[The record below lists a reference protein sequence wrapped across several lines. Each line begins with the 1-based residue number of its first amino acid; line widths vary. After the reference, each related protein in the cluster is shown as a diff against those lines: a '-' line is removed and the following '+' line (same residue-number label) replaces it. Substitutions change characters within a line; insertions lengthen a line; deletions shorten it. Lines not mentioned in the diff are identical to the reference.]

1 MKKSFLSQ
9 ILILIII
16 LLSFCF
22 IYKKNDIKNEK
33 EIVFWTL
40 QLGTFEKYI
49 NNIISNFETENPE
62 YKIKWVDIPY
72 SEGEKR
78 TLAAILTDNPPDLV
92 NLTPDFSLLLAQ
104 KKALYDINEKDLNQF
119 YPSLVESLKYDEKYF
134 GIPFYATSAVT
145 LYNKSL
151 TNKKIKTYNELFNL
165 EKKNDVYI
173 TMLNL
178 AENDTLLKLLN
189 KYGINSP
196 ETITNNK
203 SIELFTKL
211 KEIYEK
217 DLIPKESITLSHRD
231 ALEKYMSGQLEYL
244 VTGANFIN
252 MIKENAPEIYNKT
265 GVCEQLVGDTKLYDY
280 SLMNFVIPKKAK
292 NHDGAIKFALYFTN
306 NENQLE
312 FAKQT
317 TIIPVNKQTLQNEYF
332 KNPIE
337 NDIQSQARIISAKQ
351 LEQLQKPIK
360 NIKNK
365 KEINTLS
372 SNYIQKILIE
382 NENIKETLEEFAKDW
397 QKL

>member
-1 MKKSFLSQ
+1 MKKSFLTQ

-16 LLSFCF
+16 LPSFFF
-22 IYKKNDIKNEK
+22 IYKKNDIKNER
-33 EIVFWTL
+33 EIIFWTL
-40 QLGTFEKYI
+40 QLGTFENYI

-104 KKALYDINEKDLNQF
+104 KKALYDIDGKELKQF
-119 YPSLVESLKYDEKYF
+119 IPSLVESLKYDNKYF

-145 LYNKSL
+145 LYNKTL
-151 TNKKIKTYNELFNL
+151 TNKKIKTYDELFNL
-165 EKKNDVYI
+165 EKKNNTYI

-189 KYGINSP
+189 KYGINSS
-196 ETITNNK
+196 ETITGDK
-203 SIELFTKL
+203 SVRLFTKI

-217 DLIPKESITLSHRD
+217 DLIPKESITQTHRD
-231 ALEKYMSGQLEYL
+231 ALEKYMSGQLAYL

-265 GVCEQLVGDTKLYDY
+265 GVFEQLVGDTKLYDY
-280 SLMNFVIPKKAK
+280 SLMNFVVPKKAK
-292 NHDGAIKFALYFTN
+292 NPDGAIKFALYFTN

-332 KNPIE
+332 KNSKE
-337 NDIQSQARIISAKQ
+337 NDIQSEARIISAKQ
-351 LEQLQKPIK
+351 LEHLQEPIK

-365 KEINTLS
+365 KELNTLS
-372 SNYIQKILIE
+372 SNYIQKILIK
-382 NENIKETLEEFAKDW
+382 NENIEETLDKFAKIW